1 MEPVTAAGDQVSGAT
16 LPFVQRQLPHGAA
29 TVPGPLDRESGLVRN
44 DRLPGLMVPTLLTNW
59 PWLAVSQQ
67 EALCVWS
74 FSLYRRLRHEYQV
87 SLYPSGPDHPSTSF
101 SRAYAANKESHA
113 TLVFHN
119 LLGEIDQ
126 QYSRFL
132 QENNVL
138 YQHNLRRIKQHLQ
151 SKYLE
156 KPMDIARIVA
166 RCLWEE
172 QRLLQTAAS
181 AAQVR
186 TGTPSGS
193 TTCGCGFPLDG
204 YVSFTPR

>member
-1 MEPVTAAGDQVSGAT
+1 MGMSLT
-16 LPFVQRQLPHGAA
+16 LMYEEKLEMN
-29 TVPGPLDRESGLVRN
+29 TY
-44 DRLPGLMVPTLLTNW
+44 W
-59 PWLAVSQQ
+59 
-67 EALCVWS
+67 
-74 FSLYRRLRHEYQV
+74 SLYL
-87 SLYPSGPDHPSTSF
+87 SF
-101 SRAYAANKESHA
+101 TRAYAANKESHA

-172 QRLLQTAAS
+172 QRLLQTATS
-181 AAQVR
+181 ATQVH
-186 TGTPSGS
+186 TAILT
-193 TTCGCGFPLDG
+193 
-204 YVSFTPR
+204 

>member
-1 MEPVTAAGDQVSGAT
+1 M
-16 LPFVQRQLPHGAA
+16 
-29 TVPGPLDRESGLVRN
+29 
-44 DRLPGLMVPTLLTNW
+44 
-59 PWLAVSQQ
+59 
-67 EALCVWS
+67 
-74 FSLYRRLRHEYQV
+74 
-87 SLYPSGPDHPSTSF
+87 
-101 SRAYAANKESHA
+101 
-113 TLVFHN
+113 FHN

-172 QRLLQTAAS
+172 QRLLQTATS
-181 AAQVR
+181 AAQVKKSDINLAVAFILHQTTSVYEFSHHSKWVSTVPCLVSQDGQAAHP
-186 TGTPSGS
+186 TGTVV
-193 TTCGCGFPLDG
+193 TEKQQILEHNLQDIRKRVQ
-204 YVSFTPR
+204 VSFM

>member
-1 MEPVTAAGDQVSGAT
+1 M
-16 LPFVQRQLPHGAA
+16 
-29 TVPGPLDRESGLVRN
+29 
-44 DRLPGLMVPTLLTNW
+44 
-59 PWLAVSQQ
+59 
-67 EALCVWS
+67 
-74 FSLYRRLRHEYQV
+74 
-87 SLYPSGPDHPSTSF
+87 
-101 SRAYAANKESHA
+101 
-113 TLVFHN
+113 FHN

-172 QRLLQTAAS
+172 QRLLQTATS
-181 AAQVR
+181 AAQVEKSYTNLAVAFILHQR
-186 TGTPSGS
+186 A
-193 TTCGCGFPLDG
+193 L
-204 YVSFTPR
+204 VQEL

>member
-1 MEPVTAAGDQVSGAT
+1 MVTIIS
-16 LPFVQRQLPHGAA
+16 LFV
-29 TVPGPLDRESGLVRN
+29 
-44 DRLPGLMVPTLLTNW
+44 
-59 PWLAVSQQ
+59 LA
-67 EALCVWS
+67 
-74 FSLYRRLRHEYQV
+74 F
-87 SLYPSGPDHPSTSF
+87 T
-101 SRAYAANKESHA
+101 RAYAANKESHA

-156 KPMDIARIVA
+156 KPMEIARIVA

-172 QRLLQTAAS
+172 QRLLQTATS
-181 AAQVR
+181 AAQVEVKQC
-186 TGTPSGS
+186 TFSS
-193 TTCGCGFPLDG
+193 LLD
-204 YVSFTPR
+204 VQCTRETLSLLR

>member
-1 MEPVTAAGDQVSGAT
+1 M
-16 LPFVQRQLPHGAA
+16 
-29 TVPGPLDRESGLVRN
+29 
-44 DRLPGLMVPTLLTNW
+44 
-59 PWLAVSQQ
+59 
-67 EALCVWS
+67 
-74 FSLYRRLRHEYQV
+74 RRI
-87 SLYPSGPDHPSTSF
+87 HPSDPPLRNNLLRNLKNAHRQWVVSCVICNDYYLSF
-101 SRAYAANKESHA
+101 TRAYAANKESHA

-156 KPMDIARIVA
+156 KPMEIARIVA

-172 QRLLQTAAS
+172 QRLLQTAS
-181 AAQVR
+181 TAAQVEK
-186 TGTPSGS
+186 
-193 TTCGCGFPLDG
+193 
-204 YVSFTPR
+204 SFGLLM

>member
-1 MEPVTAAGDQVSGAT
+1 M
-16 LPFVQRQLPHGAA
+16 
-29 TVPGPLDRESGLVRN
+29 
-44 DRLPGLMVPTLLTNW
+44 
-59 PWLAVSQQ
+59 
-67 EALCVWS
+67 
-74 FSLYRRLRHEYQV
+74 
-87 SLYPSGPDHPSTSF
+87 
-101 SRAYAANKESHA
+101 
-113 TLVFHN
+113 FHN

-172 QRLLQTAAS
+172 QRLLQTATS
-181 AAQVR
+181 AAQVKKICIYLTVAIILHQR
-186 TGTPSGS
+186 ASAHE
-193 TTCGCGFPLDG
+193 
-204 YVSFTPR
+204 V

>member
-1 MEPVTAAGDQVSGAT
+1 MHVDELAFSKGTKNPS
-16 LPFVQRQLPHGAA
+16 
-29 TVPGPLDRESGLVRN
+29 ESDNLN
-44 DRLPGLMVPTLLTNW
+44 L
-59 PWLAVSQQ
+59 S
-67 EALCVWS
+67 C
-74 FSLYRRLRHEYQV
+74 
-87 SLYPSGPDHPSTSF
+87 

-172 QRLLQTAAS
+172 QRLLQTATA
-181 AAQVR
+181 AAQVQNA
-186 TGTPSGS
+186 TPE
-193 TTCGCGFPLDG
+193 CR
-204 YVSFTPR
+204 V

>member
-1 MEPVTAAGDQVSGAT
+1 MLLIIKCMNGMEEAVHYLSHE
-16 LPFVQRQLPHGAA
+16 PFA
-29 TVPGPLDRESGLVRN
+29 SVR
-44 DRLPGLMVPTLLTNW
+44 
-59 PWLAVSQQ
+59 
-67 EALCVWS
+67 
-74 FSLYRRLRHEYQV
+74 H
-87 SLYPSGPDHPSTSF
+87 
-101 SRAYAANKESHA
+101 RAYAANKESHA

-156 KPMDIARIVA
+156 KPMEIARIVA

-172 QRLLQTAAS
+172 QRLLQTATTVQ
-181 AAQVR
+181 QVD
-186 TGTPSGS
+186 THTFKHAHG
-193 TTCGCGFPLDG
+193 
-204 YVSFTPR
+204 VFTHG

>member
-1 MEPVTAAGDQVSGAT
+1 M
-16 LPFVQRQLPHGAA
+16 
-29 TVPGPLDRESGLVRN
+29 
-44 DRLPGLMVPTLLTNW
+44 
-59 PWLAVSQQ
+59 
-67 EALCVWS
+67 
-74 FSLYRRLRHEYQV
+74 
-87 SLYPSGPDHPSTSF
+87 
-101 SRAYAANKESHA
+101 
-113 TLVFHN
+113 FHN

-172 QRLLQTAAS
+172 QRLLQTATS
-181 AAQVR
+181 AAQVEK
-186 TGTPSGS
+186 S
-193 TTCGCGFPLDG
+193 CGNLAVALIIHQRASIDEFQL
-204 YVSFTPR
+204 VQK

>member
-1 MEPVTAAGDQVSGAT
+1 MLS
-16 LPFVQRQLPHGAA
+16 
-29 TVPGPLDRESGLVRN
+29 
-44 DRLPGLMVPTLLTNW
+44 
-59 PWLAVSQQ
+59 
-67 EALCVWS
+67 S
-74 FSLYRRLRHEYQV
+74 F
-87 SLYPSGPDHPSTSF
+87 T
-101 SRAYAANKESHA
+101 RAYAANKESHA

-172 QRLLQTAAS
+172 QRLLQTATS
-181 AAQVR
+181 AAQVQM
-186 TGTPSGS
+186 SCS
-193 TTCGCGFPLDG
+193 NLAVASIIDQKLHVKKILDDIA
-204 YVSFTPR
+204 VT

>member
-1 MEPVTAAGDQVSGAT
+1 MIYKY
-16 LPFVQRQLPHGAA
+16 
-29 TVPGPLDRESGLVRN
+29 TVHLNLFCIYYLLEHTVLDNVAN
-44 DRLPGLMVPTLLTNW
+44 
-59 PWLAVSQQ
+59 
-67 EALCVWS
+67 
-74 FSLYRRLRHEYQV
+74 YQV
-87 SLYPSGPDHPSTSF
+87 HEWNGGSCALPITWAISSVHH
-101 SRAYAANKESHA
+101 RAYAANKESHA

-156 KPMDIARIVA
+156 KPMEIARIVA

-172 QRLLQTAAS
+172 QRLLQTATTVQ
-181 AAQVR
+181 QVD
-186 TGTPSGS
+186 THTFKAKSEN
-193 TTCGCGFPLDG
+193 
-204 YVSFTPR
+204 